1 MSVMSEQASVNRID
15 EIMEKASRLLVAMK
29 PIECEMLCL
38 RALELAVR
46 ESDWDRLSRIV
57 LPLQESRRLRRQ
69 TATDANRVN
78 IIDTQTQLRTNAKPG
93 CYLFQPPLIAAE
105 ARTFRESALRRGVDV
120 FVLTREP
127 MTKDGKWPISA
138 VGALTVR
145 TKVDPPAGVVPK
157 AGCMTRDEITEPID
171 IAWFESAAESLGD
184 AAIASIDPAEPAA
197 HRVLDLIER
206 IDAFNEHE
214 KLHQA
219 LERTA
224 EEALYEPAPEHERR
238 RGHDHPGSF

>member
-1 MSVMSEQASVNRID
+1 MSEPASVNRID
-15 EIMEKASRLLVAMK
+15 EIMDKASKLLVEMK
-29 PIECEMLCL
+29 SIECEMLCI
-38 RALELAVR
+38 RAIEIAVR
-46 ESDWDRLSRIV
+46 ECDWDRLGRIV

-69 TATDANRVN
+69 TATDSNTVRLV
-78 IIDTQTQLRTNAKPG
+78 DTQAQLRAKPVPG

-105 ARTFRESALRRGVDV
+105 ARTFRESALRRGIDV
-120 FVLTREP
+120 FILTREP

-145 TKVDPPAGVVPK
+145 TKIDPPKGVVAK
-157 AGCMTRDEITEPID
+157 KGCITRDEITKPIELS
-171 IAWFESAAESLGD
+171 WFQSAAEALGD
-184 AAIASIDPAEPAA
+184 AAIASVDPDEPAA

-219 LERTA
+219 LERAA
-224 EEALYEPAPEHERR
+224 EEALYEPAPTHERR

>member
-1 MSVMSEQASVNRID
+1 VSVMSESASVNRID
-15 EIMEKASRLLVAMK
+15 EIMDKASKLLVAMK
-29 PIECEMLCL
+29 SIDCEMLCI
-38 RALELAVR
+38 RAIELAVR
-46 ESDWDRLSRIV
+46 ENDWDRLSRIV

-69 TATDANRVN
+69 AATDSPKVRIV
-78 IIDTQTQLRTNAKPG
+78 DTQTQLRAKADTG

-145 TKVDPPAGVVPK
+145 TKVDPPKGVVSK
-157 AGCMTRDEITEPID
+157 EGCITRDEMTEPIE
-171 IAWFESAAESLGD
+171 ISWFQSAAEALGD
-184 AAIASIDPAEPAA
+184 AAIASVDPAEPAA
-197 HRVLDLIER
+197 HRVLDMIER

-219 LERTA
+219 LERAA
-224 EEALYEPAPEHERR
+224 EEALNEPAPEHDRR
-238 RGHDHPGSF
+238 RGHDHPSSF